1 MATIELANNWECYTD
16 FDKEKWDNVLL
27 TNKGFM
33 DSVVLNLK
41 YPYRTGEYRVTWR
54 LKNIKFKTD
63 VELESIPFIAYKKDS
78 TNNLYFLS
86 CDVYSDDNMEVL
98 FNKENADLT
107 RYRWYQQEVD
117 SIYYDVADTPQFSI
131 VDGDYLA
138 DTWIGVTVSQWDG
151 ESAGYPFYIDTSL
164 PIFEIDDTFDY
175 TTSRNAISE
184 FQKIRSLNI
193 LNEPGVVRIVNMKEE
208 DIEKEYYIYNEY
220 KHGTASLLEG
230 FIPDTGAML
239 FRKYETIKAK
249 GGYLA
254 LVRQDDN
261 SYSIVNNGAT
271 IIGSYYGNHTQY
283 DLQPYPNVIQQ
294 TTGFYNYWDGFT
306 IGSINVASL
315 LDTNMDIYGN
325 VNDYQDVI
333 DGRKKPEDV
342 AENYKK
348 KDKGDGKENNTGNK
362 EKETTLGKPNFETF
376 FVNQYILTL
385 NEARSLADALFL
397 ADATQIALI
406 KEAISTFF
414 ANPIEAI
421 ADITYYPFNVANYVT
436 SLTNEVTIG
445 RWQSGVNGKKIFK
458 REATIDV
465 GSIYFKET
473 YGNFRDYQTKI
484 TIYLPYIGVHTLETS
499 KYLNHTIRIKYGV
512 DLFTHQCTAF
522 IFADDILIDYFSG
535 NMGVTMPI
543 TATNFSQYASGFI
556 DYAKGSVGNVSQGS
570 LAGQVG
576 SIEGLWKNVPENMR
590 ETKGSFSPSI
600 GCYAPQYVRICFES
614 LVSDDNETYTNSLRG
629 IPSNATGSISSFSGF
644 LSVSDVNLVCSNA
657 TASEKYEI
665 RALLDSGIYIRE

>member
-1 MATIELANNWECYTD
+1 MARYDIDAFFYIDGD
-16 FDKEKWDNVLL
+16 FDIDKFQSPVLS
-27 TNKGFM
+27 NKGYM
-33 DSVVLNLK
+33 DEITFEAQ
-41 YPYRTGEYRVTWR
+41 YPPDSGNYRQSNIHTNVT
-54 LKNIKFKTD
+54 FKGFTETTD
-63 VELESIPFIAYKKDS
+63 ITIPFIYYRKGLNERLAELHTITFVDTTHKVEYDTGTFKRY
-78 TNNLYFLS
+78 LWRQEELQ
-86 CDVYSDDNMEVL
+86 DDTSFFIGGIPN
-98 FNKENADLT
+98 
-107 RYRWYQQEVD
+107 
-117 SIYYDVADTPQFSI
+117 YDIPN
-131 VDGDYLA
+131 GDYQE
-138 DTWIGVTVSQWDG
+138 DNWTGDY
-151 ESAGYPFYIDTSL
+151 GYPFYFKTQL
-164 PIFEIDDTFDY
+164 PIFEVDQTFNVID
-175 TTSRNAISE
+175 SRTLIDNFCKNRDLA
-184 FQKIRSLNI
+184 I
-193 LNEPGVVRIVNMKEE
+193 LNANGVVGIVNFPE
-208 DIEKEYYIYNEY
+208 DKKEKEYYIYNVY
-220 KHGTASLLEG
+220 THGTANLLEG
-230 FIPDTGAML
+230 YTPDAGSMT
-239 FRKYETIKAK
+239 FSYYETIKAK

-254 LVRQDDN
+254 LVRQADD

-283 DLQPYPNVIQQ
+283 DLLPYPNVIQK

-325 VNDYQDVI
+325 TEDYQDVI

-348 KDKGDGKENNTGNK
+348 KNKGDGKENNTGNK
-362 EKETTLGKPNFETF
+362 EKETKLGKPNFETF

-385 NEARSLADALFL
+385 SEARSLADALFM

-436 SLTNEVTIG
+436 ALTNEVTIG

-484 TIYLPYIGVHTLETS
+484 TIYLPYIGVHTLEAS
-499 KYLNHTIRIKYGV
+499 KYLNHNIRIKYGV

-556 DYAKGSVGNVSQGS
+556 DYAKGSVGNVSQGN

-576 SIEGLWKNVPENMR
+576 TFEGLWKNVPENMR

-629 IPSNATGSISSFSGF
+629 TPSNATDSISSFTGF

-657 TASEKYEI
+657 TASEKDEI
-665 RALLDSGIYIRE
+665 RSLLDSGIYIRE